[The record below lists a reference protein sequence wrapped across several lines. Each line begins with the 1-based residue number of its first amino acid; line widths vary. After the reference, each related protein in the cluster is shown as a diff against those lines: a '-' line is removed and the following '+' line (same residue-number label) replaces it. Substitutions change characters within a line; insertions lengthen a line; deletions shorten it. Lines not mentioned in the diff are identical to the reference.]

1 MNEALLADL
10 VSAVEQQLTSPSTPY
25 VSKTFQRLTSL
36 GLDPTEAKT
45 QIAICLGEEM
55 DEVMRQKRAFD
66 EKAYRK
72 SLDALP
78 MEDAETDDPN
88 PENPEP

>member
-78 MEDAETDDPN
+78 MEDDETDDPN